1 MKSNHAVQKGYVAE
15 NKTQCSTNP
24 QDLNNEYIF
33 IAETSSDQMLDYNVI
48 ATFSISKVTT

>member
-1 MKSNHAVQKGYVAE
+1 MKSNHAVHKGYVAE

-33 IAETSSDQMLDYNVI
+33 IAETSSAHFLNYNVS
-48 ATFSISKVTT
+48 ATIIMSIMAI

>member
-1 MKSNHAVQKGYVAE
+1 MKSNHAVRKGYVAE
-15 NKTQCSTNP
+15 DEQQCSTNH

-33 IAETSSDQMLDYNVI
+33 ITETSSDQMLDYNVI